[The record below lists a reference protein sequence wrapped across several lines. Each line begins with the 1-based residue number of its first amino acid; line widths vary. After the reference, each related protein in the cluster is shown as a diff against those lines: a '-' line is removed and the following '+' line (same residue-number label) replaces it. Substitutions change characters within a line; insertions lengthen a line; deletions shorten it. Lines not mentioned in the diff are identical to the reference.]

1 MGKQKYTTI
10 HDIAHKAG
18 VSVST
23 VSRVLTGNTP
33 VAEDKRTAVL
43 HAMDRLNYRPSVMAR
58 GLVQGMSAT
67 VGVLTQNVASLFY
80 GELVKGIEQGLIG
93 SRYHPLVA
101 SGNWRADEE
110 IAALDLLLQR
120 RVDALIVLNGVLPP
134 DRLQAVTDQQLPL
147 IIVGRHVAGLEA
159 SCLLVENIAG
169 ARAAT
174 DHLLALGHRHIAH
187 LTGLLSQRDAL
198 QRRAGYWTALQA
210 AGCADPHL
218 IVEGD
223 FEEESGVR
231 AVEQLL
237 AQGRPFSAIFAANDQ
252 LAYGARLALYRAGL
266 RVPEDVSLIGFDDQL
281 SSRYTIPPLTT
292 VRQPIFALGLAAAH
306 AVLQWLAGEQPI
318 LPLFSTE
325 LVLRDS
331 TGPALPART

>member
-10 HDIAHKAG
+10 HDIARKAG

-43 HAMDRLNYRPSVMAR
+43 QAMDRLNYRPSLMAR
-58 GLVQGMSAT
+58 GLVQGMSGT

-80 GELVKGIEQGLIG
+80 GELVKGIEQGLAG
-93 SRYHPLVA
+93 SSHHPLVA
-101 SGNWRADEE
+101 SGNWRVAEE

-120 RVDALIVLNGVLPP
+120 RVDALIVLNGVLPQ
-134 DRLQAVTDQQLPL
+134 DRLQAVADQQLPL
-147 IIVGRHVAGLEA
+147 IIVGRQVAGLEA
-159 SCLLVENIAG
+159 SCLLVENVAG

-174 DHLLALGHRHIAH
+174 EHLLALGHRHIAH
-187 LTGLLSQRDAL
+187 ITGLLSQRDAL
-198 QRRAGYWTALQA
+198 ERRAGYWTTLQA
-210 AGCADPHL
+210 AGCADPAL

-231 AVEQLL
+231 AVEHLL

-252 LAYGARLALYRAGL
+252 LAYGARLALYRAGR
-266 RVPEDVSLIGFDDQL
+266 RVPEDVSLVGFDDQL
-281 SSRYTIPPLTT
+281 SSRYTTPPLTT
-292 VRQPIFALGLAAAH
+292 VRQPIFDMGFAAAQ
-306 AVLQWLAGEQPI
+306 AVLQLLAGEHPT
-318 LPLFSTE
+318 LPFFSTE
-325 LVLRDS
+325 LILRNS
-331 TGPALPART
+331 TGPYVLD